1 MNYWYKHTNIFQ
13 QNRQTRSVITNN
25 FANCSMSITQRTT
38 ELMTQQDMQ
47 SWICIAQRTPSL
59 NIQNVVCTLVNWLG
73 SITRG
78 SAMKW
83 LWRRNKLNTFY
94 SLSAGYMLMTLL
106 LRWLSCI
113 MLCMYMCIY
122 HTQARNASTHV
133 FVNVY
138 TVYTY
143 GFRGNLEKKLDY
155 DSPDLQLCCMTL
167 TVFGWFEFIRLLSVY
182 QCIQR
187 A

>member
-1 MNYWYKHTNIFQ
+1 
-13 QNRQTRSVITNN
+13 
-25 FANCSMSITQRTT
+25 
-38 ELMTQQDMQ
+38 MQ
-47 SWICIAQRTPSL
+47 SWICIAQHTPSL
-59 NIQNVVCTLVNWLG
+59 NIQNLVCTLVNWLG

-94 SLSAGYMLMTLL
+94 SLSAGCMLMTLL

-143 GFRGNLEKKLDY
+143 GFRGNLEKKTRLWLTWFTVVLH
-155 DSPDLQLCCMTL
+155 DSNGLW
-167 TVFGWFEFIRLLSVY
+167 VGWIQSSVECVPIY
-182 QCIQR
+182 TSDIETSLAICILVYKQMVINR
-187 A
+187 WHITM